1 MDWKSQL
8 PEWQQKRLSRLVHLY
23 TADSV
28 PTWGKIAEM
37 GTFRDTDVS
46 SDSGLKLVPFVRR
59 ADTHHS
65 KGNTAAGM
73 PRRASSE
80 RSSPGSGEIT
90 WERMP

>member
-46 SDSGLKLVPFVRR
+46 SDSGLKLVPFVRH
-59 ADTHHS
+59 TGVS
-65 KGNTAAGM
+65 TS
-73 PRRASSE
+73 RRST
-80 RSSPGSGEIT
+80 RRMLGIT
-90 WERMP
+90 